1 MITYEDINLFHKKNV
16 ERELIP
22 NKYKLLRNNINS
34 EFNSKSSFKTLGN
47 LPKNQEDQFIYSNY
61 LDKYSEISKQF
72 ETPILKRQ
80 KKFMFNNII
89 NIDKNK
95 LITYLLCNNFEE
107 LFLLLELYIENVFN
121 GIKIDQI
128 PLLLEKNMISDSI
141 FVNTIYCIRMI
152 KLLKKEYNFHY
163 ISNNNN
169 ILSSTGIFLKVEE
182 KGEKNLKFD
191 SLLLILRF
199 MELLKSIDENA
210 YIKEI
215 EKLEEILIRY
225 KFIK

>member
-1 MITYEDINLFHKKNV
+1 MITYEDVNLFHKKNV

-61 LDKYSEISKQF
+61 SDKYSEISKQF
-72 ETPILKRQ
+72 EATILKRQ
-80 KKFMFNNII
+80 KDFKFNNII

-163 ISNNNN
+163 ISNN
-169 ILSSTGIFLKVEE
+169 KE

-191 SLLLILRF
+191 SLLLIFRF

-215 EKLEEILIRY
+215 EKLKEILIRY

>member
-1 MITYEDINLFHKKNV
+1 MITYEDVNLFHKKNV

-61 LDKYSEISKQF
+61 SDKYSEISKQF
-72 ETPILKRQ
+72 EATILKRQ
-80 KKFMFNNII
+80 KDFKFNNII

-163 ISNNNN
+163 ISNN
-169 ILSSTGIFLKVEE
+169 KE

-191 SLLLILRF
+191 SLLSIFRF

-215 EKLEEILIRY
+215 EKLKEILIRY